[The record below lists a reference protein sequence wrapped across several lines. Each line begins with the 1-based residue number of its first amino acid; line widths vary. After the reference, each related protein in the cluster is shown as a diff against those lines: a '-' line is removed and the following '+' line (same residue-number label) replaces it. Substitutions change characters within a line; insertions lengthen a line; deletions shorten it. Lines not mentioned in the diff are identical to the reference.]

1 MSSFATGYVAQQLA
15 AEPMHNVYDLI
26 AKAAAEHPDWKA
38 FTCGDTTFSN
48 AEFLARVDAF
58 ASYLTHHSGL
68 QSGDRIAVQ
77 MPNGLQYPVVTYAIF
92 KAGLIQ
98 VNTNPQ
104 YTHDEALHQFR
115 DSGAKALIVLDRLLP
130 LVRSLQKD
138 TGIELLIIASADDFE
153 NPQYETEEPGA
164 IRFMQA
170 LRLGESSPKTE
181 PVQGIENVCLLQY
194 TGGTTG
200 VAKGAMICHR
210 NLLACVIQC
219 SELFLQPGRI
229 EPGKDIRIAPLP
241 LYHIMAFVTNMLLPV
256 GLGIHT
262 VYIRDARNLD
272 EMVGA
277 MRKHPFTLMNGI
289 NALFVGLM
297 AHPDFDKI
305 DFSRVKYANS
315 GGAPLNSAVEKRWI
329 ERTGAVIREGFG
341 MTETS
346 AVVSTGTPW
355 TLHGEGSVGA
365 PTVDTEVRA
374 VRDDGSDAPTGEPG
388 ELWVRG
394 PQVMLGY
401 WQRPDATAETMTEDG
416 WLKTGDICTIDENNL
431 IRIVDR
437 KKDMI
442 LVSGF
447 NVFPNEVEDVVVRFP
462 GVRECVAVGV
472 PDEKKG
478 EAVKIFVSL
487 LDPSAAITEEQ
498 LLAHCR
504 EHLTGYKIPSYV
516 EIRAELPKSSVGKL
530 LRRELR
536 DEARKAFGA

>member
-1 MSSFATGYVAQQLA
+1 MSSTATGYVAAQLA
-15 AEPMHNVYDLI
+15 ANPMHNVYDLL
-26 AKAAAEHPDWKA
+26 AQAAAAHPDWRA
-38 FTCGDTTFSN
+38 FTCGDTSFSN
-48 AEFLARVDAF
+48 AEFIARVDAF

-68 QSGDRIAVQ
+68 QRGDRIAVM

-104 YTHDEALHQFR
+104 YTRDEALHQFR

-130 LVRSLQKD
+130 LVRSLQGD
-138 TGIELLIIASADDFE
+138 TEIGLLIVSSADDFE
-153 NPQYETEEPGA
+153 NPQYDTEEAGA

-170 LRLGESSPKTE
+170 LRLGEQSPRTE
-181 PVQGIENVCLLQY
+181 AVQGLEDVCLLQY

-219 SELFLQPGRI
+219 SELFLKPGRI
-229 EPGKDIRIAPLP
+229 EPGKDTRIAPLP

-272 EMVGA
+272 EMVAA
-277 MRKHPFTLMNGI
+277 MRAHEFTLMNGI

-315 GGAPLNSAVEKRWI
+315 GGAPLNSAVEKRWV

-355 TLHGEGSVGA
+355 TPHGPGSVGA
-365 PTVDTEVRA
+365 PTIDTEVRA
-374 VRDDGSDAPTGEPG
+374 VREDGTDAPTGEPG

-401 WQRPDATAETMTEDG
+401 WGRPEATADTLTADG
-416 WLKTGDICTIDENNL
+416 WLKTGDICTIDAQGL

-447 NVFPNEVEDVVVRFP
+447 NVFPNEVEDVVVRYP
-462 GVRECVAVGV
+462 GVRECVAVGI

-487 LDPSAAITEEQ
+487 LDPKVTADDLI
-498 LLAHCR
+498 AHCR
-504 EHLTGYKIPSYV
+504 EHLTGYKIPSFV

-536 DEARKAFGA
+536 DEARRAAAQA

>member
-1 MSSFATGYVAQQLA
+1 MSGYVAAQLA
-15 AEPMHNVYDLI
+15 ANPMHNVYDLL
-26 AKAAAEHPDWKA
+26 AQAAAEHPDWKA
-38 FTCGDTTFSN
+38 FTCGDTTFTN
-48 AEFLARVDAF
+48 AEFKAKVDAF
-58 ASYLTHHSGL
+58 ASYLLHASGL
-68 QSGDRIAVQ
+68 QPGDRVAVQ

-104 YTHDEALHQFR
+104 YTRDEALHQFR
-115 DSGAKALIVLDRLLP
+115 DSGAKALVVLDRLLP
-130 LVRSLQKD
+130 LVRSLQSE
-138 TGIELLIIASADDFE
+138 TSIEKLIICSADDFE
-153 NPQYETEEPGA
+153 NPVYVTDEKDA
-164 IRFMQA
+164 IRFVEA
-170 LRLGESSPKTE
+170 LRQGESLPE
-181 PVQGIENVCLLQY
+181 APVAQGIENVCLLQD

-219 SELFLQPGRI
+219 GELFLQPGRI

-241 LYHIMAFVTNMLLPV
+241 LYHIMAFVTNMLLPI
-256 GLGIHT
+256 GLGIQT
-262 VYIRDARNLD
+262 VFIRDARNLD
-272 EMVGA
+272 EMVAA

-365 PTVDTEVRA
+365 PTIDTEVRA
-374 VRDDGSDAPTGEPG
+374 VREDGTDAPTGEPG

-401 WQRPDATAETMTEDG
+401 WQRPEATAETLTEDG
-416 WLKTGDICTIDENNL
+416 WLKTGDICTIDENRL

-487 LDPSAAITEEQ
+487 LDPSAPVTEEQ

-516 EIRAELPKSSVGKL
+516 EIRPELPKSSVGKL

>member
-1 MSSFATGYVAQQLA
+1 MSSTATGYVAAQLA
-15 AEPMHNVYDLI
+15 ANPLHNVYDLL
-26 AKAAAEHPDWKA
+26 AQAAAAHPDWRA
-38 FTCGDTTFSN
+38 FTCGDTSFSN

-68 QSGDRIAVQ
+68 QRGDRIAVM

-104 YTHDEALHQFR
+104 YTRDEALHQFR

-130 LVRSLQKD
+130 LVRSLQAD
-138 TGIELLIIASADDFE
+138 TDIGLLIISSADDFE
-153 NPQYETEEPGA
+153 NPQYATEEVGA

-170 LRLGESSPKTE
+170 LRLGEQSPPTE
-181 PVQGIENVCLLQY
+181 AVRGIEDVCLLQY

-229 EPGKDIRIAPLP
+229 EPGKDTRIAPLP

-277 MRKHPFTLMNGI
+277 MRKHDFTLMNGI

-315 GGAPLNSAVEKRWI
+315 GGAPLNSAVEQRWI
-329 ERTGAVIREGFG
+329 ERTGSVIREGFG

-355 TLHGEGSVGA
+355 TPHGKGSVGA
-365 PTVDTEVRA
+365 PTIDTEVRA
-374 VRDDGSDAPTGEPG
+374 VREDGSDAPTGEPG
-388 ELWVRG
+388 ELWIRG

-401 WQRPDATAETMTEDG
+401 WGRPEATADTLTADG
-416 WLKTGDICTIDENNL
+416 WLKTGDICTIDEQGL

-447 NVFPNEVEDVVVRFP
+447 NVFPNEVEDVVVRCP

-487 LDPSAAITEEQ
+487 LDPKVTEAQ
-498 LLAHCR
+498 LIAHCR
-504 EHLTGYKIPSYV
+504 EHLTGYKIPSFV

-536 DEARKAFGA
+536 DEARKAAQA

>member
-1 MSSFATGYVAQQLA
+1 MSGYVAAQLA
-15 AEPMHNVYDLI
+15 ANPMHNVYDLL
-26 AKAAAEHPDWKA
+26 AQAAAEHPDWKA
-38 FTCGDTTFSN
+38 FTCGDTTFTN
-48 AEFLARVDAF
+48 AEFKAKVDAF
-58 ASYLTHHSGL
+58 ASYLLHASGL
-68 QSGDRIAVQ
+68 QPGDRVAVQ

-104 YTHDEALHQFR
+104 YTRDEALHQFR
-115 DSGAKALIVLDRLLP
+115 DSGAKALVVLDRLLP
-130 LVRSLQKD
+130 LVRSLQSE
-138 TGIELLIIASADDFE
+138 TSIEKLIICSADDFE
-153 NPQYETEEPGA
+153 NPVYETDEKDA
-164 IRFMQA
+164 IRFVEA
-170 LRLGESSPKTE
+170 LRQGESLPE
-181 PVQGIENVCLLQY
+181 APVAQGIENVCLLQY

-219 SELFLQPGRI
+219 GELFLQPGRI

-241 LYHIMAFVTNMLLPV
+241 LYHIMAFVTNMLLPI
-256 GLGIHT
+256 GLGIQT
-262 VYIRDARNLD
+262 VFIRDARNLD
-272 EMVGA
+272 EMVTA

-365 PTVDTEVRA
+365 PTIDTEVRA
-374 VRDDGSDAPTGEPG
+374 VREDGTDAPTGEPG

-401 WQRPDATAETMTEDG
+401 WQRPEATAETLTEDG
-416 WLKTGDICTIDENNL
+416 WLKTGDICTIDENRL

-487 LDPSAAITEEQ
+487 LDPSAPVTEEQ

>member
-1 MSSFATGYVAQQLA
+1 MSGYVAAQLA
-15 AEPMHNVYDLI
+15 ANPMHNVYDLL
-26 AKAAAEHPDWKA
+26 AQAAAEHPDWKA
-38 FTCGDTTFSN
+38 FTCGDTTFTN
-48 AEFLARVDAF
+48 AEFKAKVDAF
-58 ASYLTHHSGL
+58 ASYLLHASGL
-68 QSGDRIAVQ
+68 QPGDRVAVQ

-104 YTHDEALHQFR
+104 YTRDEALHQFR
-115 DSGAKALIVLDRLLP
+115 DSGAKALVVLDRLLP
-130 LVRSLQKD
+130 LVRSLQSE
-138 TGIELLIIASADDFE
+138 TSIEKLIICSADDFE
-153 NPQYETEEPGA
+153 NPVYETDEKDA
-164 IRFMQA
+164 IRFVEA
-170 LRLGESSPKTE
+170 LRQGESLPE
-181 PVQGIENVCLLQY
+181 APVAQGIENVCLLQY

-219 SELFLQPGRI
+219 GELFLQPGRI

-241 LYHIMAFVTNMLLPV
+241 LYHIMAFVTNMLLPI
-256 GLGIHT
+256 GLGIQT
-262 VYIRDARNLD
+262 VFIRDARNLD
-272 EMVGA
+272 EMVAA

-365 PTVDTEVRA
+365 PTIDTEVRA
-374 VRDDGSDAPTGEPG
+374 VREDGTDAPTGEPG

-401 WQRPDATAETMTEDG
+401 WQRPEATAETLTEDG
-416 WLKTGDICTIDENNL
+416 WLKTGDICTIDENRL

-487 LDPSAAITEEQ
+487 LDPSAPVTEEQ

-516 EIRAELPKSSVGKL
+516 EIRPELPKSSVGKL

>member
-1 MSSFATGYVAQQLA
+1 MSSTATGYVAAQLA
-15 AEPMHNVYDLI
+15 ANPLHNVYDLL
-26 AKAAAEHPDWKA
+26 AQAAAAHPDWRA
-38 FTCGDTTFSN
+38 FTCGDTSLSN

-68 QSGDRIAVQ
+68 QRGDRIAVM

-92 KAGLIQ
+92 KAGLVQ

-104 YTHDEALHQFR
+104 YTRDEALHQFR

-130 LVRSLQKD
+130 LVRSLQAD
-138 TGIELLIIASADDFE
+138 TDIGLLIISSADDFE
-153 NPQYETEEPGA
+153 NPQYATDEAGA

-170 LRLGESSPKTE
+170 LRLGEQSPLTE
-181 PVQGIENVCLLQY
+181 AVRGIEEVCLLQY

-219 SELFLQPGRI
+219 GELFLQPGRI
-229 EPGKDIRIAPLP
+229 EPGKDTRIAPLP

-277 MRKHPFTLMNGI
+277 MRKHDFTLMNGI

-315 GGAPLNSAVEKRWI
+315 GGAPLNSAVEQRWI
-329 ERTGAVIREGFG
+329 ERTGSVIREGFG

-355 TLHGEGSVGA
+355 TPHGKGSVGA
-365 PTVDTEVRA
+365 PTIDTEVRA
-374 VRDDGSDAPTGEPG
+374 VREDGSDAPTGEPG

-401 WQRPDATAETMTEDG
+401 WGRPEATAETLTADG
-416 WLKTGDICTIDENNL
+416 WLKTGDICTIDEQGL

-487 LDPSAAITEEQ
+487 LDPKVTEAQ
-498 LLAHCR
+498 LIAHCR
-504 EHLTGYKIPSYV
+504 EHLTGYKIPSFV
-516 EIRAELPKSSVGKL
+516 EIRAELPKSTVGKL

-536 DEARKAFGA
+536 DEARKAAQA

>member
-1 MSSFATGYVAQQLA
+1 MSVASGYVAAQLA
-15 AEPMHNVYDLI
+15 ANPLHNVYDLL
-26 AKAAAEHPDWKA
+26 AQAASKHPDWKA
-38 FTCGDTTFSN
+38 FTCGELTFSN
-48 AEFLARVDAF
+48 AEFLAKVDAF
-58 ASYLTHHSGL
+58 ASYLTHESGL
-68 QSGDRIAVQ
+68 QRGDRVAV
-77 MPNGLQYPVVTYAIF
+77 MLPNSLQYPLVTFAIF

-104 YTHDEALHQFR
+104 YTREEALHQFC

-130 LVRSLQKD
+130 LVRSLQAD
-138 TGIELLIIASADDFE
+138 TAIEKLIITSVDDFE
-153 NPQYETEEPGA
+153 NPQLETTEVGA

-170 LRLGESSPKTE
+170 LLQGEKLPVTE
-181 PVQGIENVCLLQY
+181 VVKGIDEVCLLQY

-210 NLLACVIQC
+210 NLISCVIQC
-219 SELFLQPGRI
+219 EELFLQPGRI
-229 EPGKDIRIAPLP
+229 EPGKDLRIAPLP
-241 LYHIMAFVTNMLLPV
+241 MYHIMAFVTNLLLPV
-256 GLGIHT
+256 AIGIQT
-262 VYIRDARNLD
+262 VIIRDARNLD
-272 EMVGA
+272 EMIGA

-305 DFSRVKYANS
+305 DFSRLKYANS

-329 ERTGAVIREGFG
+329 DRTGSVIREGFG

-346 AVVSTGTPW
+346 AVVCTGTPW

-374 VRDDGSDAPTGEPG
+374 VREDGTDAPVGEPG

-401 WQRPDATAETMTEDG
+401 WQRPEATAETITEDG
-416 WLKTGDICTIDENNL
+416 WLKTGDICTIDENRL

-447 NVFPNEVEDVVVRFP
+447 NVFPNEVEDVVVRCP

-487 LDPSAAITEEQ
+487 LDDSVTEET
-498 LLAHCR
+498 LIAHCR
-504 EHLTGYKIPSYV
+504 QHLTGYKIPSYI
-516 EIRAELPKSSVGKL
+516 EIRPELPKSSVGKL

-536 DEARKAFGA
+536 DEARKAAQA

>member
-1 MSSFATGYVAQQLA
+1 MSSTATGYVAAQLA
-15 AEPMHNVYDLI
+15 ANPLHNVYDLL
-26 AKAAAEHPDWKA
+26 ARAAAAHPDWRA
-38 FTCGDTTFSN
+38 FTCGDTSFSN

-68 QSGDRIAVQ
+68 QRGDRIAVM

-104 YTHDEALHQFR
+104 YTRDEALHQFR

-130 LVRSLQKD
+130 LVRSLQAD
-138 TGIELLIIASADDFE
+138 TDIGLLIISSADDFE
-153 NPQYETEEPGA
+153 NPQYATEEVGA

-170 LRLGESSPKTE
+170 LRLGEQSPPTE
-181 PVQGIENVCLLQY
+181 AVRGIEDVCLLQY

-229 EPGKDIRIAPLP
+229 EPGKDTRIAPLP

-277 MRKHPFTLMNGI
+277 MRKHDFTLMNGI

-315 GGAPLNSAVEKRWI
+315 GGAPLNSAVEQRWI
-329 ERTGAVIREGFG
+329 ERTGSVIREGFG

-355 TLHGEGSVGA
+355 TPHGKGSVGA
-365 PTVDTEVRA
+365 PTIDTEVRA
-374 VRDDGSDAPTGEPG
+374 VREDGSDAPTGEPG
-388 ELWVRG
+388 ELWIRG

-401 WQRPDATAETMTEDG
+401 WGRPEATADTLTADG
-416 WLKTGDICTIDENNL
+416 WLKTGDICTIDEQGL

-447 NVFPNEVEDVVVRFP
+447 NVFPNEVEDVVVRCP

-487 LDPSAAITEEQ
+487 LDSKVTEAQ
-498 LLAHCR
+498 LIAHCR
-504 EHLTGYKIPSYV
+504 EHLTGYKIPSFV

-536 DEARKAFGA
+536 DEARKAAQA

>member
-1 MSSFATGYVAQQLA
+1 MSSSTAGYVAAQLTA
-15 AEPMHNVYDLI
+15 QPMHNVYDIL
-26 AKAAAEHPDWKA
+26 AKAAAEHPDRKA
-38 FTCGDTTFSN
+38 FTCGDTTLTN
-48 AEFLARVDAF
+48 AQFLAQVDAF

-68 QSGDRIAVQ
+68 QPGDRIAVQ
-77 MPNGLQYPVVTYAIF
+77 MPNGLQYPVATYAIF

-104 YTHDEALHQFR
+104 YTRAEALHQFR

-130 LVRSLQKD
+130 QVRSLQAE
-138 TGIELLIIASADDFE
+138 TGIELLIIASVDDFE
-153 NPQYETEEPGA
+153 NPQYATDEAGA

-170 LRLGESSPKTE
+170 LRLGQDAPRTE
-181 PVQGIENVCLLQY
+181 AVQGIEDVCLLQY

-219 SELFLQPGRI
+219 AELFLQPGRI

-241 LYHIMAFVTNMLLPV
+241 LYHIMAFTTNMLLPI

-262 VYIRDARNLD
+262 VFIRDARNLD
-272 EMVGA
+272 EMVTA
-277 MRKHPFTLMNGI
+277 MKRHPFTLMNGI
-289 NALFVGLM
+289 NALFVGLL
-297 AHPDFDKI
+297 AHPEFDQI

-315 GGAPLNSAVEKRWI
+315 GGAPLNSAVEQRWI
-329 ERTGAVIREGFG
+329 ARTGSVIREGFG

-346 AVVSTGTPW
+346 AVVCTGTPW
-355 TLHGEGSVGA
+355 TPHGPGSVGA
-365 PTVDTEVRA
+365 PTIDTEVRA
-374 VRDDGSDAPTGEPG
+374 VREDGTDAPLGEPG

-401 WQRPDATAETMTEDG
+401 WQRPEATAETLTEDG
-416 WLKTGDICTIDENNL
+416 WLKTGDIGTIDAQNL

-442 LVSGF
+442 IVSGF
-447 NVFPNEVEDVVVRFP
+447 NVFPNEVEDVVTHCP

-472 PDEKKG
+472 LDEKKG

-487 LDPSAAITEEQ
+487 SDPKVTEDD
-498 LLAHCR
+498 LIAFCR
-504 EHLTGYKIPSYV
+504 QHLTGYKIPSYV
-516 EIRAELPKSSVGKL
+516 EIRSELPKSSVGKL

-536 DEARKAFGA
+536 DEARKAVQA